1 MRRPILISV
10 VALLLSGCV
19 AWRNESVETWDDTA
33 ARHIL
38 RGPGAEDAVALQ
50 WRHDLYRTDRGDRTA
65 VGLFPGIGQA
75 WIDGSVNGVTLGH
88 SYWVIPFESLGA
100 NLLLG
105 LPTLS
110 SLFVAPFADA
120 TLSSLGIVGC
130 HRWDLPASRQKIE
143 DGESELVLVYD
154 ADRAVP
160 PPPAVAE
167 PVRTADGTPV
177 YSSYPGFARLLEA
190 VRKSGRADVRF
201 ADDPARLRRFTLSK
215 LAKDA
220 LVYAD
225 VVQKGPQSM
234 RRDVEKLKAPAV
246 SPSVGAARLTNV
258 AAIPVLVDSAEIGYV
273 GSIDPSGGN
282 ADWDWGEVQDE
293 NGEWV
298 LFEDFGP
305 GCVYNFT
312 QHRGE
317 TVEVPVFR
325 FYFDG
330 ETSPRLTV
338 RPKDFGNVPTL
349 PKPLAD
355 AFCAVEHNRP
365 FRIVRSFVPMEYRR
379 GCRITSSVKLRGRSP
394 AGGWGHVMFHR
405 YRTAEGLVT
414 YDPQRDVS
422 GLAARFCGRLGLPP
436 KATATLDERTLA
448 AGESAV
454 LFSSEGRGTLVETA
468 LAVKG
473 FSPSTVTNLWLVYEF
488 DGKRTVEAPL
498 GTFFGCET
506 PGKPACLETAL
517 LTFDTSDGRQARFS
531 NRFPMPYF
539 ASCRVCLE
547 NRSAGM
553 VAGVSATV
561 GSDDTLVYD
570 PKTTGLFTAAR
581 YLPKT
586 RNVAGRNARI
596 GTLVGRGQMAYGT
609 ITGWDF
615 DHKKYGWGSCEG
627 DVRCF
632 VDDMTAPRV
641 QSDGSESWGS
651 WGWGFCSPPQ
661 VNPFSA
667 YHSTNG
673 EVLWSEVRLTYADAY
688 PFRRFLRFDL
698 EHGTSNNHAESST
711 SGQVFGYVL
720 STSGAAG
727 GIRRGSDRE
736 GRGRSG

>member
-1 MRRPILISV
+1 MKTSHVMGVAV
-10 VALLLSGCV
+10 VAAILQATG
-19 AWRNESVETWDDTA
+19 A
-33 ARHIL
+33 A
-38 RGPGAEDAVALQ
+38 GKPAV
-50 WRHDLYRTDRGDRTA
+50 
-65 VGLFPGIGQA
+65 
-75 WIDGSVNGVTLGH
+75 
-88 SYWVIPFESLGA
+88 
-100 NLLLG
+100 
-105 LPTLS
+105 LS
-110 SLFVAPFADA
+110 S
-120 TLSSLGIVGC
+120 VG
-130 HRWDLPASRQKIE
+130 
-143 DGESELVLVYD
+143 G
-154 ADRAVP
+154 
-160 PPPAVAE
+160 
-167 PVRTADGTPV
+167 
-177 YSSYPGFARLLEA
+177 
-190 VRKSGRADVRF
+190 
-201 ADDPARLRRFTLSK
+201 
-215 LAKDA
+215 
-220 LVYAD
+220 
-225 VVQKGPQSM
+225 
-234 RRDVEKLKAPAV
+234 
-246 SPSVGAARLTNV
+246 ARLTDV
-258 AAIPVLVDSAEIGYV
+258 AAIPVLVESAEIGYV

-282 ADWDWGEVQDE
+282 ADWNWGEVQDE

-330 ETSPRLTV
+330 EKSPRLAV
-338 RPKDFGNVPTL
+338 RPKDFGNVPAL

-365 FRIVRSFVPMEYRR
+365 FRIVRSFVPMEYRK
-379 GCRITSSVKLRGRSP
+379 GCRITSSVKLRGHSP

-405 YRTAEGLVT
+405 YRAAEGLVT

-422 GLAARFCGRLGLPP
+422 GLAARFRSRLGLPP
-436 KATATLDERTLA
+436 KATATLDERPLA
-448 AGESAV
+448 AGESAL
-454 LFSSEGRGTLVETA
+454 LFASERRGTLVETA
-468 LAVKG
+468 LSVKG

-517 LTFDTSDGRQARFS
+517 LTFDTSDAHRARFS

-539 ASCRVCLE
+539 ASCRVSLE
-547 NRSAGM
+547 NRSAST
-553 VAGVSATV
+553 VAGVSASV

-586 RNVAGRNARI
+586 RNVAGQNARI
-596 GTLVGRGQMAYGT
+596 GSLVGRGQMAYGT
-609 ITGWDF
+609 ITGWGF

-627 DVRCF
+627 DVRCY
-632 VDDMTAPRV
+632 VDDMTVPRV

-661 VNPFSA
+661 VNPFST
-667 YHSTNG
+667 YHTTNG
-673 EVLWSEVRLTYADAY
+673 EVLWSEMRLTYADTY

-711 SGQVFGYVL
+711 SGQIFGYIL
-720 STSGAAG
+720 KTE
-727 GIRRGSDRE
+727 R
-736 GRGRSG
+736 